1 MITIENEYISADFAA
16 KGAELQSLK
25 SKKHNLEYM
34 WSGNPDFWGKYSPVL
49 FPVVGALKN
58 GSYSF
63 EGSEYKLPRHGF
75 ARDREFDVE
84 QLNPTEVVFILKHD
98 SDTLKIY
105 PFEFELR
112 LQYKI
117 SGAELTCTY
126 VVLNPADKN
135 LLFSIGSHPAFATP
149 VKEGLKYEDYFL
161 QFNKDS
167 NLSYHKIDKDLID
180 NDTVTIPL
188 KNKILPLRHEL
199 FYDDA
204 FVFKT
209 LKSDYISLRNTGNE
223 HGIDFRFEGFPYFG
237 IWAAKDADFVCLEA
251 WCGVADGTDHNQELS
266 DKEGVVTLAPNSR
279 WERSW
284 SVTCF

>member
-1 MITIENEYISADFAA
+1 MITIENEYIRADFAA

-49 FPVVGALKN
+49 FPVVGALKD

-126 VVLNPADKN
+126 IVLNPADKN

-149 VKEGLKYEDYFL
+149 VEGGLKYEDYFL

-204 FVFKT
+204 LVFKT

-266 DKEGVVTLAPNSR
+266 DKEGIVTLAPNSR

>member
-1 MITIENEYISADFAA
+1 MITIENEYIRADFAA

-49 FPVVGALKN
+49 FPVVGALKD

-117 SGAELTCTY
+117 SGAELICTY
-126 VVLNPADKN
+126 IVLNPADKN

-149 VKEGLKYEDYFL
+149 VEGGLKYEDYFL

-204 FVFKT
+204 LVFKT

-266 DKEGVVTLAPNSR
+266 DKEGIVTLAPNSR